1 MNKLLKKFRL
11 RKRTRHKDADMTQ
24 GVIWRQLLEF
34 SLPMMLGMLFQQFY
48 NTVDTIVVGQFVGK
62 EALAAVGSTGSIINM
77 LVGLANGL
85 AMGATVTISQ
95 CYGAHDYKKL
105 HDAVQTTVV
114 LTFIM
119 CVVASVAGVFI
130 VSPMLHFM
138 DTPADVFDSAKQ
150 YLTIYFAGIT
160 GLLIYNMGSG
170 VLRAVGGGGHPDAG
184 GTVMAGDPAEME
196 AAILA
201 ALQREADRTLSSS
214 EG

>member
-105 HDAVQTTVV
+105 HDDFV
-114 LTFIM
+114 LQIKQQGAPCGAPFALFIRSFPSRHT
-119 CVVASVAGVFI
+119 A
-130 VSPMLHFM
+130 
-138 DTPADVFDSAKQ
+138 
-150 YLTIYFAGIT
+150 
-160 GLLIYNMGSG
+160 
-170 VLRAVGGGGHPDAG
+170 
-184 GTVMAGDPAEME
+184 
-196 AAILA
+196 
-201 ALQREADRTLSSS
+201 
-214 EG
+214 